1 MRLLVDLLPWKC
13 SFHIARYCS
22 LCKSLC
28 EDVLW
33 GPARF
38 AGGGSWFQC
47 ICSLDKLSFLF
58 SSIEAVKPDRLSDG
72 LSKYASL
79 LGFLLLEPF
88 TKFYLSMSSL
98 DGWCSG
104 WCTGVVSLSGRS
116 VYWGSLL
123 GPGVVSGVG
132 SWMSSLGSSPSSFSS
147 SSPSSS
153 SGWNW
158 VRSPSYVG
166 ISTVSY
172 WRGVVSTSGNGVFG
186 SYLEFSSK
194 STSRDSTMYFSFL
207 QKPDFEIF
215 IDLTMAWYP
224 TRYSTL
230 GLETIF
236 LFLLILVTLLYTL
249 QP

>member
-58 SSIEAVKPDRLSDG
+58 SSIEAVKPDKLSDG

-104 WCTGVVSLSGRS
+104 WCTGVVSLSSRS
-116 VYWGSLL
+116 VYWGL
-123 GPGVVSGVG
+123 GFVART
-132 SWMSSLGSSPSSFSS
+132 WCRFRRRKLH
-147 SSPSSS
+147 
-153 SGWNW
+153 
-158 VRSPSYVG
+158 
-166 ISTVSY
+166 
-172 WRGVVSTSGNGVFG
+172 VFPRV
-186 SYLEFSSK
+186 LAF
-194 STSRDSTMYFSFL
+194 
-207 QKPDFEIF
+207 
-215 IDLTMAWYP
+215 
-224 TRYSTL
+224 
-230 GLETIF
+230 
-236 LFLLILVTLLYTL
+236 LILFKFPFFLEWLKLGEVSFVRRYFNSKLLERCCL
-249 QP
+249 HFR